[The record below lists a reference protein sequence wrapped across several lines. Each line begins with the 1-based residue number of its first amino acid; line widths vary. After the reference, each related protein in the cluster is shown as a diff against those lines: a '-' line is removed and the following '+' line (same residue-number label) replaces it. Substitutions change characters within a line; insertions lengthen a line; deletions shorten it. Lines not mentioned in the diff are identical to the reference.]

1 MKTAYSLKT
10 LVWFARP
17 QLAPLPYVWSVK
29 PIAILLLTLL
39 PTVISAQGTA
49 LLLKK
54 KGKTIQRYYP
64 GRPFSFYTTDNLPVQ
79 GQLDRIERDSLFMT
93 YYQIVQVPTAF
104 GTMRLD
110 TAGRYSL
117 NYSLANV
124 GSLPRTKRKKGL
136 GLLSGA
142 MLLGGLGYTVVNIFN
157 TTREGDPPFG
167 KENIDNVLIGL
178 GTAAAGFLLGRSG
191 PDRYVLGPKYQLE
204 LVQ

>member
-1 MKTAYSLKT
+1 M
-10 LVWFARP
+10 
-17 QLAPLPYVWSVK
+17 
-29 PIAILLLTLL
+29 
-39 PTVISAQGTA
+39 AQGTA

-79 GQLDRIERDSLFMT
+79 GQLERIERDSLFMT

-117 NYSLANV
+117 AYSLKNV
-124 GSLPRTKRKKGL
+124 GSLPRTKSRGGL
-136 GLLSGA
+136 RLLGGA
-142 MLLGGLGYTVVNIFN
+142 MVLGGLGYTAVNIFN

-167 KENIDNVLIGL
+167 QDNIDNVLIGL
-178 GTAAAGFLLGRSG
+178 GVAGAGFLLSRSG
-191 PDRYVLGPKYQLE
+191 PDRYVLGTKYQLQ